1 MTMSDAWSNH
11 IKHSGAAGPSLE
23 AFFSYGFRPFF
34 LGAASFAAL
43 WMSVWLA
50 FVVSLAAG
58 LGTDWLPVA
67 GSPFAWHAHE
77 MVFGFA
83 AAAIA
88 GFLLTAVPNWTGALP
103 LSGTPL
109 VVLFLTWLVGRLAM
123 ATSAILPYGLV
134 AAIDVAFLP
143 LLAAFAAQQLF
154 VKPAARN
161 LVFLLLLAAMTI
173 GNALFHL
180 GTAGHVAFDPLAAA
194 RDAMLV
200 VAVLIAII
208 GGRIVPAFTHN
219 WIHLKRAGSPLPR
232 RVPWLD
238 AASVLSIVIF
248 ALFSFLRL
256 PEALQGL
263 AAAVAATLNAARLW
277 LWRGTSTRSEPI
289 VWVLHV
295 GYAWLVVGLAL
306 SAASALEL
314 GVPGS
319 LASHAIGT
327 GAAGTMIM
335 AVMSRA
341 SLGHTGRPL
350 VAPKLIV
357 WAYLLL
363 TLAATLRVLGPL
375 VAPSQQGPVLTAAA
389 LAWIAAFSLF
399 AAVYAPILT
408 TPRVHTKLA
417 GR

>member
-1 MTMSDAWSNH
+1 
-11 IKHSGAAGPSLE
+11 
-23 AFFSYGFRPFF
+23 
-34 LGAASFAAL
+34 
-43 WMSVWLA
+43 
-50 FVVSLAAG
+50 
-58 LGTDWLPVA
+58 
-67 GSPFAWHAHE
+67 
-77 MVFGFA
+77 
-83 AAAIA
+83 
-88 GFLLTAVPNWTGALP
+88 
-103 LSGTPL
+103 
-109 VVLFLTWLVGRLAM
+109 
-123 ATSAILPYGLV
+123 
-134 AAIDVAFLP
+134 
-143 LLAAFAAQQLF
+143 
-154 VKPAARN
+154 
-161 LVFLLLLAAMTI
+161 
-173 GNALFHL
+173 
-180 GTAGHVAFDPLAAA
+180 
-194 RDAMLV
+194 
-200 VAVLIAII
+200 
-208 GGRIVPAFTHN
+208 
-219 WIHLKRAGSPLPR
+219 
-232 RVPWLD
+232 
-238 AASVLSIVIF
+238 VIF

-277 LWRGTSTRSEPI
+277 LWRGASTRSEPI